1 MVSNQQFTG
10 DPMEKDETEDI
21 VNEIKR
27 MRSLIR
33 NMLELSPFEEEFY
46 DMENKELRPLT
57 QITETSDDI
66 IVRVD
71 LPCVTKENID
81 VKSMEDTVTIKAKM
95 TECVRLLHY
104 GRKEMEFES
113 YRKTIKLPFTV
124 DPAKAQAS
132 FKNGVLEVRLPKK
145 FYGSEISIE

>member
-10 DPMEKDETEDI
+10 DPMEKDETENI
-21 VNEIKR
+21 MNEIKR

-33 NMLELSPFEEEFY
+33 NTLELSPFEEEFY

-57 QITETSDDI
+57 QITETSGDI

-81 VKSMEDTVTIKAKM
+81 VKSTEDTVTIKAKM

-113 YRKTIKLPFTV
+113 YRKTIKLSITV

>member
-1 MVSNQQFTG
+1 
-10 DPMEKDETEDI
+10 MEKDETEDI
-21 VNEIKR
+21 VNEIKM

-33 NMLELSPFEEEFY
+33 NMLELSPFVEEFY

-57 QITETSDDI
+57 HITETSDDI

-104 GRKEMEFES
+104 GKKEMEFES

-132 FKNGVLEVRLPKK
+132 FKNGVLVVRLPKK
-145 FYGSEISIE
+145 FYGSEISVE

>member
-81 VKSMEDTVTIKAKM
+81 VKSIEDAVTIKAKM
-95 TECVRLLHY
+95 TECIRLLHY
-104 GRKEMEFES
+104 GKKEMEFES

-124 DPAKAQAS
+124 DPTKAQAS
-132 FKNGVLEVRLPKK
+132 FKNGVLEVKLHKK
-145 FYGSEISIE
+145 IYGSVINIE

>member
-57 QITETSDDI
+57 QITETVDDI
-66 IVRVD
+66 IVRID

-81 VKSMEDTVTIKAKM
+81 VKSMEDAVTIKAKM

-104 GRKEMEFES
+104 GKKEMEFES
-113 YRKTIKLPFTV
+113 YRKTIKLPNAV
-124 DPAKAQAS
+124 DPAKAKAS

>member
-1 MVSNQQFTG
+1 
-10 DPMEKDETEDI
+10 MEKDETEDI

-46 DMENKELRPLT
+46 DMENKELRPLA

-81 VKSMEDTVTIKAKM
+81 VKSTEDTVTIKAKM
-95 TECVRLLHY
+95 TECIRLLHY
-104 GRKEMEFES
+104 GKNEMEFES
-113 YRKTIKLPFTV
+113 YRKTIKLPNAV